1 MDRSKYL
8 TRIQSRNLSRNSLTR
23 FPELSTKIHQCT
35 LPTIFQNHHHT
46 SGQGWLYLFS
56 FLSINEALFGKAF
69 IWSIGSGFIL
79 KDDFTFNINSNISHQ
94 LHVVFW
100 SVKVAW
106 RSWFSIPLAHLNPYV
121 VWKLPRNN
129 LINTIRKTKNS
140 LKQRYNVIFVSA
152 QVLLVLTLGLW
163 TLYLGLPII
172 FLIFR
177 LQKLQRLLR
186 QNPRSRKRGE
196 VRTGKSWFVDFVN
209 CVCIHV
215 IGLPLI
221 HLRKFWK
228 KSG

>member
-1 MDRSKYL
+1 MHTTDNFPKPSSYFRSRL
-8 TRIQSRNLSRNSLTR
+8 T
-23 FPELSTKIHQCT
+23 
-35 LPTIFQNHHHT
+35 
-46 SGQGWLYLFS
+46 LFILLLVNQRS
-56 FLSINEALFGKAF
+56 F
-69 IWSIGSGFIL
+69 IWQSIHLVYWEWIHSERWFYFQY
-79 KDDFTFNINSNISHQ
+79 KFQHQ

-186 QNPRSRKRGE
+186 QNPLSRKRGE
-196 VRTGKSWFVDFVN
+196 VKTG
-209 CVCIHV
+209 
-215 IGLPLI
+215 G
-221 HLRKFWK
+221 
-228 KSG
+228 